1 MPKKGCDFEVFIE
14 VLKPV
19 KQGAFFA
26 AKQRNTT
33 PARAGG
39 GGALIHVNAYGTLLM
54 KIAAA
59 IVAELNYRCQKL
71 AAGLRLRSE
80 AMYRLSWDSVE
91 GIGC

>member
-1 MPKKGCDFEVFIE
+1 MPNRKCDFEVFIE

-71 AAGLRLRSE
+71 AAGLRLTLE
-80 AMYRLSWDSVE
+80 VTCGLS
-91 GIGC
+91 